1 LCMPL
6 ILVALAVPDH
16 ALLASR
22 LFFGLYLGVVYF
34 TLFFAELA
42 GVYFFR
48 FYDFRPNYLVFE
60 HGADREV
67 LKTVAKAYPLVRIV
81 LLSLTGAGLALNPVQ
96 LLAPVEHVG
105 AVRGDALWL
114 WDRGVS
120 FVWLLFAAFASRG
133 TFDHR

>member
-67 LKTVAKAYPLVRIV
+67 LKTIAKAYPLARIV
-81 LLSLTGAGLALNPVQ
+81 LLSFTGAWLAVTAVH
-96 LLAPVEHVG
+96 LLAPVVQVS
-105 AVRGDALWL
+105 AVRSGTLWL
-114 WDRGVS
+114 WDRGVTLL
-120 FVWLLFAAFASRG
+120 WLLLAGFASR
-133 TFDHR
+133 